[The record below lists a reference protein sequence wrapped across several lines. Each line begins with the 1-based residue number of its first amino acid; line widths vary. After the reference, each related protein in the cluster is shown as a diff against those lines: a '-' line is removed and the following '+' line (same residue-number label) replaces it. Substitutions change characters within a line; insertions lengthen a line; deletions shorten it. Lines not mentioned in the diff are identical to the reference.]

1 MEKAWPIVLRE
12 KDGAIEVLAF
22 QHPQAGKQFVKGTIE
37 LDEDPVAAA
46 ARELRE
52 ESGIVVRNPPRLIG
66 EHISTLT
73 GDRWLFF
80 ICETADLPEHWTH
93 QTEDDFGQE
102 FSFFWHP
109 IYRALDQEWHPMFHE
124 AFEIL
129 VPLCRTNAAFG

>member
-52 ESGIVVRNPPRLIG
+52 
-66 EHISTLT
+66 
-73 GDRWLFF
+73 
-80 ICETADLPEHWTH
+80 
-93 QTEDDFGQE
+93 
-102 FSFFWHP
+102 
-109 IYRALDQEWHPMFHE
+109 
-124 AFEIL
+124 
-129 VPLCRTNAAFG
+129 AAS

>member
-52 ESGIVVRNPPRLIG
+52 ESGIIVRDPPRLIG
-66 EHISTLT
+66 EHISTVT
-73 GDRWLFF
+73 GDRWMFF
-80 ICETADLPEHWTH
+80 ICETAGLPEQWTH
-93 QTEDDFGQE
+93 KTEDDFGHE

-109 IYRALDQEWHPMFHE
+109 IDRAPDQEWHPMFHE
-124 AFEIL
+124 AFEFL
-129 VPLCRTNAAFG
+129 VPLCRFTRQ